1 MFNYPKGA
9 SCSDALEKTYYVPLR
24 ENTPT
29 MECQQSLIFTDTR
42 SGIKLS
48 KKYKKYIMEIN
59 SKKSLESQ
67 ENTFC
72 VGKLEMFSII
82 SISRAKRHTYLL
94 AEMSNRKRE
103 AKKWFLLVFY
113 FFLLFFIFRVKN
125 FIQIIFYF
133 LIISK
138 TMGDMMVLSYGSP
151 AYCDVILGGAP

>member
-9 SCSDALEKTYYVPLR
+9 SCSDALEETNYVPLR

-29 MECQQSLIFTDTR
+29 MEGLQSLIFTDTR

-82 SISRAKRHTYLL
+82 SISRASRHAHLL
-94 AEMSNRKRE
+94 AEMSNRKGGR
-103 AKKWFLLVFY
+103 KKWFLLVFY
-113 FFLLFFIFRVKN
+113 FF
-125 FIQIIFYF
+125 IIFYLPWDKF
-133 LIISK
+133 
-138 TMGDMMVLSYGSP
+138 
-151 AYCDVILGGAP
+151 